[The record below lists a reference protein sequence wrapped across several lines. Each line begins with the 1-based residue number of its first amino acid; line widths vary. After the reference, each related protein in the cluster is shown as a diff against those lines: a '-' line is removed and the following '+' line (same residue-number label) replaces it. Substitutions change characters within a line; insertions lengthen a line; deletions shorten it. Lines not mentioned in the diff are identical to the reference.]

1 MKRFIKCLFIV
12 MMLFGCAKE
21 AEKVIN
27 LNLDEY
33 SKAIQEEYYDTF
45 LTEMNESDFYTMFGL
60 DPSQA
65 LQIEYREAFLD
76 VKADVLV
83 MIEVSDET
91 LVEGVRTVL
100 EKRLLEIQDEFE
112 TYIPEVY
119 EIARKGE
126 IVVEGKYVFMIV
138 NENVDDIVADIKSQF
153 IVEE

>member
-1 MKRFIKCLFIV
+1 MKRFIKCLFVV
-12 MMLFGCAKE
+12 MMLFGCAQE
-21 AEKVIN
+21 EKVIS

-33 SKAIQEEYYDTF
+33 SKSIQDEYYDTF
-45 LTEMNESDFYTMFGL
+45 LTEMNESDFYTMFEL

-76 VKADVLV
+76 VKADALV

-91 LVEGVRTVL
+91 LVDGVRAVL
-100 EKRLLEIQDEFE
+100 EKRLLAIQDEFE

-126 IVVEGKYVFMIV
+126 IVVEGKYIFMIV
-138 NENVDDIVADIKSQF
+138 NENVNDIVSDIRSQF
-153 IVEE
+153 IIEE